1 MTELNISQG
10 FRLKNIDET
19 RNCFIEETNWNE
31 LMSKNH
37 KKICTTLSYIE
48 HFLILA
54 STIIGC
60 VFISAFASLIG
71 IPIGITNSAVGLKIC
86 SITAGIKRYKS
97 VITKKKK
104 KHDKIVLSAKSK
116 WNSIEVLISKS
127 LIDPNISQYEFV
139 SVNNLLKE

>member
-1 MTELNISQG
+1 MTS
-10 FRLKNIDET
+10 
-19 RNCFIEETNWNE
+19 
-31 LMSKNH
+31 
-37 KKICTTLSYIE
+37 
-48 HFLILA
+48 
-54 STIIGC
+54 
-60 VFISAFASLIG
+60 
-71 IPIGITNSAVGLKIC
+71 SAVRLKIC
-86 SITAGIKRYKS
+86 SITAGIKMYKS

>member
-1 MTELNISQG
+1 MTEENISQG

-37 KKICTTLSYIE
+37 KKICITLNYIE

-60 VFISAFASLIG
+60 AFIFAFASLIG
-71 IPIGITNSAVGLKIC
+71 FL
-86 SITAGIKRYKS
+86 
-97 VITKKKK
+97 
-104 KHDKIVLSAKSK
+104 
-116 WNSIEVLISKS
+116 
-127 LIDPNISQYEFV
+127 
-139 SVNNLLKE
+139 